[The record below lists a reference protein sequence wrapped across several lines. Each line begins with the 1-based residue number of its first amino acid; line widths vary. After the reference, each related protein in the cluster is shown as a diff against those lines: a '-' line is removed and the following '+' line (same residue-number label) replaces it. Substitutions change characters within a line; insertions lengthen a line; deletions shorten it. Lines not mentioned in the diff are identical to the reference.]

1 MALLSKIQSRQ
12 SKYKEANDAY
22 NVDFV
27 MNGYPSVKIINEES
41 AETMTASVV
50 SKQESDEAYIY
61 TAKKK
66 PLTVGDVWCAKGLY
80 WLISEEIVIIKE
92 VTWHKYHAYLCNVEV
107 DNKHAF
113 FYGPGK
119 SRISVNLKQNTF
131 LMSSQSPVLVVGGTP
146 LEYRDK
152 FLIKERAWSV
162 EEYDNISTE
171 GITYYT
177 LAQTTISK
185 DTKKE
190 SLSSLSPYD
199 NIDGNQDEE
208 LRESGEIL
216 ENQAIYSIP
225 MTSITL
231 SNFKS
236 FDDSTKVIIV
246 SRSKSNITF
255 KIKPNVEELIVTLE
269 IPYVTQWGYTATK
282 QEVKKYTTIRKDD

>member
-1 MALLSKIQSRQ
+1 
-12 SKYKEANDAY
+12 
-22 NVDFV
+22 
-27 MNGYPSVKIINEES
+27 
-41 AETMTASVV
+41 
-50 SKQESDEAYIY
+50 
-61 TAKKK
+61 
-66 PLTVGDVWCAKGLY
+66 
-80 WLISEEIVIIKE
+80 
-92 VTWHKYHAYLCNVEV
+92 
-107 DNKHAF
+107 
-113 FYGPGK
+113 
-119 SRISVNLKQNTF
+119 
-131 LMSSQSPVLVVGGTP
+131 MSSQSPVLVVGGTP

-208 LRESGEIL
+208 LRESGEISKD
-216 ENQAIYSIP
+216 QAIYSIP
-225 MTSITL
+225 MTSVTL

-246 SRSKSNITF
+246 NRSKSNITF

-269 IPYVTQWGYTATK
+269 IPYVTQ
-282 QEVKKYTTIRKDD
+282 